1 MPYFR
6 KRKRKRK
13 SKRSLKK
20 TMILYGGLAIVCFLI
35 TGILFFIARKVP
47 DLEHVI
53 MNRAMVAEAER
64 ALGRRLTAEDRHRID
79 NNKGIMEKV
88 RKELGEH

>member
-6 KRKRKRK
+6 KRKRR
-13 SKRSLKK
+13 SKRPLKK

-35 TGILFFIARKVP
+35 AGILFFLPRKIA
-47 DLEHVI
+47 DLEQVI

-64 ALGRRLTAEDRHRID
+64 AVGRRLTDEERHLIVNEKRSI
-79 NNKGIMEKV
+79 EKV
-88 RKELGEH
+88 RKAPSER